1 MSEDAIE
8 TDYEIGQDN
17 VEIMGLDIHNP
28 VFVIS
33 GLMIIAFVLITL
45 MFQETAG
52 QAFNDLRPWLSKTFD
67 WLFMGAANIFV
78 IFCLAL
84 IVLPMGKVRIGG
96 KDAVPEYSYPGWF
109 AMLFAAGMG
118 IGLMFFGVLEPVYH
132 TLNPPLGVDAANTG
146 AARAIG
152 M

>member
-52 QAFNDLRPWLSKTFD
+52 QAFNEIVSHPVVYE
-67 WLFMGAANIFV
+67 AA
-78 IFCLAL
+78 
-84 IVLPMGKVRIGG
+84 
-96 KDAVPEYSYPGWF
+96 
-109 AMLFAAGMG
+109 
-118 IGLMFFGVLEPVYH
+118 
-132 TLNPPLGVDAANTG
+132 
-146 AARAIG
+146 
-152 M
+152 

>member
-67 WLFMGAANIFV
+67 WLFMVAANIFV

-96 KDAVPEYSYPGWF
+96 KDAVPEYSYPG
-109 AMLFAAGMG
+109 
-118 IGLMFFGVLEPVYH
+118 
-132 TLNPPLGVDAANTG
+132 
-146 AARAIG
+146 
-152 M
+152 